1 MLSFEYDRKKKVD
14 EIVLTVKIITLF
26 FCGIV
31 FLIEYYSRNAIELEV
46 TMRTGAFVL
55 IGGLIVLLI
64 IYIICNKLNKNIK
77 IYDKSIF
84 KYILETTSYIILF
97 TSLIVLSSND
107 FIHYKFL
114 YLFLIITNTIQM
126 GRTYGLCT
134 ASISSVIILILD
146 MLKKEIR
153 LSNYFQADLFLIGI
167 FLLTAWLLGYYVE
180 AEKKYREKLIDL
192 ANKDELT
199 GLYNHRY
206 FQGAIENE
214 IVNSKKTNKLV
225 SLLFMDIDYFKRY
238 NDLYG
243 HVAGDKVIEKI
254 GLIIKSKLS
263 GEGIAARY
271 GGEEFAIIIRGLNE
285 GDAIVFGEEIRDDIE
300 KTYFEGQ
307 ENLPNSNLTIS
318 VGVACYPNKAKNKDE
333 LINRA
338 DDALYRAKFFNKNRV
353 EAYHSILEELKEDI
367 QEEHIDLISS
377 IKTLISVINAKDKY
391 TYAHTERV
399 VIYTQLI
406 AERLDLSEEDKKILK
421 YGSYLH
427 DIGKIQIPMEV
438 LNKKM
443 RLTFTEWNLIK
454 NHPQNGV
461 EIIKPV
467 LSLKKVIPLIL
478 HHHERYDG
486 TGYPQNLKGKNI
498 PYLTRILSIA
508 DSFDAMTSNRP
519 YKESMSFNEALAEL
533 KRCSG
538 TQFDPEIAKAF
549 IDTIKSHSNYLSSF
563 KFIKM

>member
-1 MLSFEYDRKKKVD
+1 MISFEYNRKKKVD
-14 EIVLTVKIITLF
+14 EIVLTVKLVTLF

-31 FLIEYYSRNAIELEV
+31 FLIEDYSRKAIKLEV
-46 TMRTGAFVL
+46 IMETGAFVL
-55 IGGLIVLLI
+55 IGGLIAILI
-64 IYIICNKLNKNIK
+64 IYRICNKLNKKIK

-84 KYILETTSYIILF
+84 KYVLENTFYIVLF
-97 TSLIVLSSND
+97 TCLIVFSNND
-107 FIHYKFL
+107 FNHYKFL
-114 YLFLIITNTIQM
+114 FLFLIITTTIQM

-153 LSNYFQADLFLIGI
+153 ISNYFQTDLFLIGV

-180 AEKKYREKLIDL
+180 AEKKYREQLIDL

-206 FQGAIENE
+206 FQGVIENE
-214 IVNSKKTNKLV
+214 ITNAKKTNKLV

-243 HVAGDKVIEKI
+243 HVAGDRVIEKI
-254 GLIIKSKLS
+254 GYIIESKLS
-263 GEGIAARY
+263 SEGIAARY
-271 GGEEFAIIIRGLNE
+271 GGEEFAIIILGLNE
-285 GDAIVFGEEIRDDIE
+285 DDAIVFGEEIRDAVE
-300 KTYFEGQ
+300 NAYFEGQ
-307 ENLPNSNLTIS
+307 ENLPNGNLTIS
-318 VGVACYPNKAKNKDE
+318 VGVSCYPNKAKNKEE

-391 TYAHTERV
+391 TSAHTERV
-399 VIYTQLI
+399 VIYTQLT
-406 AERLDLSEEDKKILK
+406 AEKLNLSEEDKKILK
-421 YGSYLH
+421 YGAYLH

-438 LNKKM
+438 LNKRMK
-443 RLTFTEWNLIK
+443 LTLREWNLIK
-454 NHPQNGV
+454 NHPQNGI
-461 EIIKPV
+461 EIIEPV
-467 LSLKKVIPLIL
+467 PSLKKVIPLIL

-486 TGYPQNLKGKNI
+486 TGYPQNLKGKDI

-519 YKESMSFNEALAEL
+519 YKESMSFNEALGEL

-538 TQFDPEIAKAF
+538 TQFDPEIAEAF